1 MTSPAPTAPQ
11 PWLTRANLLT
21 AVRLGLAPVL
31 AHAILAP
38 APGLAAAV
46 FVVAVGTDLLDGRV
60 ARRFGESSPL
70 GGFLDHATDA
80 TFVSL
85 GLAACARAGEVPVI
99 LPALIILAFVQYA
112 LDSRTLAGRT
122 LRSSALGRYNGI
134 AYFALLGVPV
144 IRDALG
150 VVGPSAAWVRGLG
163 WLLVLTTVL
172 SMIDRGWA
180 LLARRRSS

>member
-1 MTSPAPTAPQ
+1 M
-11 PWLTRANLLT
+11 
-21 AVRLGLAPVL
+21 
-31 AHAILAP
+31 
-38 APGLAAAV
+38 
-46 FVVAVGTDLLDGRV
+46 
-60 ARRFGESSPL
+60 
-70 GGFLDHATDA
+70 
-80 TFVSL
+80 
-85 GLAACARAGEVPVI
+85 I

-172 SMIDRGWA
+172 SMLDRGWA